1 MKTLT
6 TLVLILISVTL
17 FGQTVEVTKAVKDE
31 KKVIITYRLTNM
43 DEATM
48 ATLFIDGNTP
58 QDLNKADGDYTFKAS
73 NPVTNGSFYF
83 EFEVDGRKV
92 KSNIYEL
99 KKE

>member
-1 MKTLT
+1 MKKLLTLIS
-6 TLVLILISVTL
+6 ILISVTL
-17 FGQTVEVTKAVKDE
+17 SAQTVEVTKAVKTE
-31 KKVIITYRLTNM
+31 KGITITYRLTNM

-58 QDLNKADGDYTFKAS
+58 QDLNKADGDYTLKVS
-73 NPVTNGSFYF
+73 NLTTNGSFYF